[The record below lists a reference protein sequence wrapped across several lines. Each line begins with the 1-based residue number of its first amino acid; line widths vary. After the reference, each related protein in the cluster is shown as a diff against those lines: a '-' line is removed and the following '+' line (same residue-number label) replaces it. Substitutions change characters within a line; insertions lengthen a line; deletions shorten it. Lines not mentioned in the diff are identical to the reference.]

1 MVLSS
6 QHFVKGE
13 AMETVQESGVARA
26 SGRGEMNEQEE
37 NRGFWGQWN
46 YVVECCDARYMS
58 LSIWHFPGGSVL
70 KNPPANAGDVKML
83 VWSLGQEDPLEKEM
97 GTHSSTLAWKIPWTE
112 ECGRLQP
119 LGSQRVG
126 HNWTTSLCFFSFT
139 PDTSNVHSKLSGN
152 PEVAWLLAG
161 GAQYYFLPAWTLS
174 LGPGQCNR
182 THDFT
187 SHFVSCLLASSN

>member
-1 MVLSS
+1 MWLFQVHAPRNPDQSHHSWAGVSTQGRETRCMCHRKGDTSLLAQMVKRLPTNW
-6 QHFVKGE
+6 
-13 AMETVQESGVARA
+13 ETR
-26 SGRGEMNEQEE
+26 
-37 NRGFWGQWN
+37 
-46 YVVECCDARYMS
+46 
-58 LSIWHFPGGSVL
+58 
-70 KNPPANAGDVKML
+70 

-112 ECGRLQP
+112 ECGRLQS
-119 LGSQRVG
+119 LESQRVG
-126 HNWTTSLCFFSFT
+126 YNWMTSLCLFSFT

-187 SHFVSCLLASSN
+187 SHSVSCLLASPN

>member
-58 LSIWHFPGGSVL
+58 LSIWHFPGGSVV
-70 KNPPANAGDVKML
+70 KNPPANAGDIKML

-97 GTHSSTLAWKIPWTE
+97 GTHSSILAWKIPWTE
-112 ECGRLQP
+112 ESGGLWSVVLQ
-119 LGSQRVG
+119 SQT
-126 HNWTTSLCFFSFT
+126 WL
-139 PDTSNVHSKLSGN
+139 NVHIHIQISKPTES
-152 PEVAWLLAG
+152 P
-161 GAQYYFLPAWTLS
+161 TLS
-174 LGPGQCNR
+174 DSQHELCTLGDYDG
-182 THDFT
+182 
-187 SHFVSCLLASSN
+187 SV